1 MKTVKKGRPPRKEK
15 RHVIWLTTSTLR
27 LWNERRK
34 AFGLKN
40 KSNSE
45 FAEVLLHGMFLKR
58 TGRFDCPDNNNNKG
72 AQRTLVVG
80 GPLKSK
86 ILTSTE
92 FLLSKQT
99 IATNSSRGLAKEG
112 GKTNGWFNVIIL
124 GGAVASWLVRSTPD
138 RVVWVR
144 GLAGDIVLR
153 SWARHFTLTVPLST
167 QVYKWV
173 PA

>member
-80 GPLKSK
+80 GPLTTMNVCAIFS
-86 ILTSTE
+86 IIRDSPGS
-92 FLLSKQT
+92 LLHERH
-99 IATNSSRGLAKEG
+99 AE
-112 GKTNGWFNVIIL
+112 
-124 GGAVASWLVRSTPD
+124 RSL
-138 RVVWVR
+138 W
-144 GLAGDIVLR
+144 
-153 SWARHFTLTVPLST
+153 
-167 QVYKWV
+167 
-173 PA
+173 

>member
-40 KSNSE
+40 KSNK

-80 GPLKSK
+80 GPLMRAPSSTDLPVVAKSAHFF
-86 ILTSTE
+86 SVYSE
-92 FLLSKQT
+92 
-99 IATNSSRGLAKEG
+99 A
-112 GKTNGWFNVIIL
+112 
-124 GGAVASWLVRSTPD
+124 
-138 RVVWVR
+138 
-144 GLAGDIVLR
+144 
-153 SWARHFTLTVPLST
+153 ART
-167 QVYKWV
+167 
-173 PA
+173 

>member
-1 MKTVKKGRPPRKEK
+1 MKTVKKGRPPRKKK

-45 FAEVLLHGMFLKR
+45 FAEVLVHGMFLKR

-80 GPLKSK
+80 GPLIVTIQSLKVTVNLQGC
-86 ILTSTE
+86 LTQGNYVSLE
-92 FLLSKQT
+92 S
-99 IATNSSRGLAKEG
+99 
-112 GKTNGWFNVIIL
+112 
-124 GGAVASWLVRSTPD
+124 
-138 RVVWVR
+138 
-144 GLAGDIVLR
+144 
-153 SWARHFTLTVPLST
+153 
-167 QVYKWV
+167 
-173 PA
+173 

>member
-80 GPLKSK
+80 GPLTKRGRVGSGTTVNKSK
-86 ILTSTE
+86 PEARTGIEPRATAFKPNALTT
-92 FLLSKQT
+92 
-99 IATNSSRGLAKEG
+99 
-112 GKTNGWFNVIIL
+112 
-124 GGAVASWLVRSTPD
+124 
-138 RVVWVR
+138 
-144 GLAGDIVLR
+144 
-153 SWARHFTLTVPLST
+153 
-167 QVYKWV
+167 
-173 PA
+173 

>member
-1 MKTVKKGRPPRKEK
+1 MKKGRPPRKEK

-80 GPLKSK
+80 GPLKITKKAINNSIQCENIFK
-86 ILTSTE
+86 I
-92 FLLSKQT
+92 
-99 IATNSSRGLAKEG
+99 
-112 GKTNGWFNVIIL
+112 VI
-124 GGAVASWLVRSTPD
+124 
-138 RVVWVR
+138 
-144 GLAGDIVLR
+144 
-153 SWARHFTLTVPLST
+153 
-167 QVYKWV
+167 
-173 PA
+173 

>member
-1 MKTVKKGRPPRKEK
+1 MFVRVKSEMKTVKKGRPPRKEK

-80 GPLKSK
+80 GPL
-86 ILTSTE
+86 ST
-92 FLLSKQT
+92 
-99 IATNSSRGLAKEG
+99 
-112 GKTNGWFNVIIL
+112 
-124 GGAVASWLVRSTPD
+124 AVASRLK
-138 RVVWVR
+138 
-144 GLAGDIVLR
+144 
-153 SWARHFTLTVPLST
+153 PLSAARLT
-167 QVYKWV
+167 
-173 PA
+173 

>member
-58 TGRFDCPDNNNNKG
+58 TGRFDCLDNNNNKG

-80 GPLKSK
+80 GPLS
-86 ILTSTE
+86 LCFHCFVRMVQLHPATT
-92 FLLSKQT
+92 LLSCMKNQEHWT
-99 IATNSSRGLAKEG
+99 ATFVVLSYKL
-112 GKTNGWFNVIIL
+112 IL
-124 GGAVASWLVRSTPD
+124 
-138 RVVWVR
+138 
-144 GLAGDIVLR
+144 
-153 SWARHFTLTVPLST
+153 
-167 QVYKWV
+167 
-173 PA
+173 

>member
-27 LWNERRK
+27 LWNERRN

-80 GPLKSK
+80 GPLT
-86 ILTSTE
+86 ILW
-92 FLLSKQT
+92 FYIMLILVDDLKMPV
-99 IATNSSRGLAKEG
+99 AT
-112 GKTNGWFNVIIL
+112 
-124 GGAVASWLVRSTPD
+124 RSG
-138 RVVWVR
+138 RK
-144 GLAGDIVLR
+144 LIQL
-153 SWARHFTLTVPLST
+153 
-167 QVYKWV
+167 
-173 PA
+173 

>member
-45 FAEVLLHGMFLKR
+45 FAEVLLHGMFLKQ

-80 GPLKSK
+80 GPLTVSK
-86 ILTSTE
+86 LHWHEHDDVLSSC
-92 FLLSKQT
+92 LLQDFKF
-99 IATNSSRGLAKEG
+99 GLFG
-112 GKTNGWFNVIIL
+112 SLF
-124 GGAVASWLVRSTPD
+124 
-138 RVVWVR
+138 
-144 GLAGDIVLR
+144 
-153 SWARHFTLTVPLST
+153 
-167 QVYKWV
+167 
-173 PA
+173 

>member
-34 AFGLKN
+34 AFVLKN

-80 GPLKSK
+80 SPLRS
-86 ILTSTE
+86 
-92 FLLSKQT
+92 FLSLWKRAVQSHQVPFT
-99 IATNSSRGLAKEG
+99 TL
-112 GKTNGWFNVIIL
+112 GKTSL
-124 GGAVASWLVRSTPD
+124 RASS
-138 RVVWVR
+138 
-144 GLAGDIVLR
+144 IVLWDCTANDDEDKYMCKDAIMQCSCRCR
-153 SWARHFTLTVPLST
+153 SLKGFHSCGFSRR
-167 QVYKWV
+167 
-173 PA
+173 